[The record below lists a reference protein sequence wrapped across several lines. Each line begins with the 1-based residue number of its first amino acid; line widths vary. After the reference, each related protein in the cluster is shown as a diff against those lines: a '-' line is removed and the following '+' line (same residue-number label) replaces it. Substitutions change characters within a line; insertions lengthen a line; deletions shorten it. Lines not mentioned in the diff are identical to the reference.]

1 MGYKIYVR
9 DAYLNRVAEVDDFK
23 FLDMVLRFN
32 SPSSWALDLPTDS
45 FAARELIKPKAGI
58 IVVRDGQTI
67 LSGMVTNRKR
77 KWDSSGDITTVTGV
91 DDTIWLARRLAY
103 PVPNGPPY
111 SASEY
116 DVRTGAAET
125 VMRQY
130 VDYNAGANARSERRV
145 PGLVLAADQ
154 GRGKTVTGRAR
165 FHVLLEILQS
175 LALAGGDLGFRI
187 VQVGKNLEFQVYEPS
202 DKTKTAIFSPLLG
215 NLREFEYSSD
225 DAEANYVIVG
235 GQGEGTARTFVE
247 RGDSASITKYGRIE
261 SFLDRRDTT
270 DSTELN
276 QAIDEE
282 LAQKA
287 EQMSLSISPIDTEQL
302 QFGRDYGL
310 GDKVSVVITH
320 PNEIV
325 EVEEINYFISE
336 YQAVPF
342 QNERIRK
349 IQEKIDVIQDVV
361 REVKIS
367 ITPEG
372 ESVVPSVGTPES
384 LSSSILGIFD
394 AVKKLHKRISNLE
407 RR

>member
-9 DAYLNRVAEVDDFK
+9 DANLNRVAEVDDFNS
-23 FLDMVLRFN
+23 LDLVLRFN
-32 SPSSWALDLPTDS
+32 SPSSWVLNLPTDS
-45 FAARELIKPKAGI
+45 FAARELIKQRAGI

-77 KWDSSGDITTVTGV
+77 KWEVLGDVTTVSGV
-91 DDTIWLARRLAY
+91 DDTVWLARRLAY
-103 PVPNGPPY
+103 PVPSGPPY
-111 SASEY
+111 TTAEH
-116 DVRTGAAET
+116 DVRTDKAET

-130 VDYNAGANARSERRV
+130 VDYNAGPNARSERRV
-145 PGLVLAADQ
+145 PRLTLAVDQ

-165 FHVLLEILQS
+165 FDVLIDLLSS

-187 VQVGKNLEFQVYEPS
+187 VQVGQNLEFQVYQPT

-247 RGDSASITKYGRIE
+247 RGDSTSITKYGRIE

-270 DSTELN
+270 DDTELN

-287 EQMSLSISPIDTEQL
+287 EKMSLSISPIDTEQL
-302 QFGRDYGL
+302 KFGREYGL

-320 PNEIV
+320 PNEIIEME
-325 EVEEINYFISE
+325 EVYYFLNFF
-336 YQAVPF
+336 QVGPF
-342 QNERIRK
+342 YNERLKK

-372 ESVVPSVGTPES
+372 ETIQPSVGTPES

-394 AVKKLHKRISNLE
+394 TVKKLKRRISNLE